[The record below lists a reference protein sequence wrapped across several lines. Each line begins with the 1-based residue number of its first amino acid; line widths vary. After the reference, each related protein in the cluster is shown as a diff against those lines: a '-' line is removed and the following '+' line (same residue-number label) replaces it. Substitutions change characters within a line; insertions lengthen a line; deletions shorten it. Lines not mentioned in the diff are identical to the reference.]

1 VYRALLRD
9 LRFRRAL
16 SLAIHRYEINQV
28 VYFRLVEESNN
39 TVLREGPLYRPEYQ
53 NDWIEFDLETANRLL
68 DELGLEQRDDRGVRL
83 MSDGRPLEIMIQT
96 AGESTEQTD
105 VLELIHDSWLR
116 AGIKL
121 YSVPSTR
128 EVFRNRI
135 FSGEALMSIWSGLA
149 NAIPTAES
157 SPKDLAPTSK
167 YQYQW
172 PRWGSYYESNGKS
185 GEAPDLPAARR
196 LVELNDKWARA
207 PGHEERVD
215 IWHEMLEINRE
226 QMFTIGIVNHVPHPV
241 AGYLLVRRGQALML
255 HYILRRILTM
265 IPTLLIISML
275 VFVIIQLPPG
285 DYLESHIAELQSQGE
300 SVDEQKIQFLREQY
314 GLDKPMVQQY
324 WYWLTGMLQADF
336 GYSFEYDLP
345 VTEVVGDRLFLTV
358 LISIATILF
367 TWAVAFPIGIYSAT
381 HQYSW
386 GDYGLSTLGFLGLAT
401 PNFLLALV
409 MLYLANVYFGT
420 SIGGLM
426 EPEYIDAPW
435 SLDKVLSILEHLWIP
450 VVVIG
455 TSGTAGMIR
464 RLRANL
470 LDELQK
476 QYVTTG
482 RAKGLPPG
490 KLLRKY
496 PLRIALNFFVAD
508 IGNLL
513 PTVISGAEIVAVVMS
528 LPTTGPILL
537 SALQS
542 QDMYLAG
549 SFLMFLALL
558 TVFGVL
564 VSDILLALLDPRI
577 RLGGSASK

>member
-1 VYRALLRD
+1 MLR
-9 LRFRRAL
+9 
-16 SLAIHRYEINQV
+16 YV
-28 VYFRLVEESNN
+28 V
-39 TVLREGPLYRPEYQ
+39 
-53 NDWIEFDLETANRLL
+53 
-68 DELGLEQRDDRGVRL
+68 
-83 MSDGRPLEIMIQT
+83 
-96 AGESTEQTD
+96 
-105 VLELIHDSWLR
+105 
-116 AGIKL
+116 
-121 YSVPSTR
+121 
-128 EVFRNRI
+128 
-135 FSGEALMSIWSGLA
+135 
-149 NAIPTAES
+149 
-157 SPKDLAPTSK
+157 
-167 YQYQW
+167 
-172 PRWGSYYESNGKS
+172 
-185 GEAPDLPAARR
+185 
-196 LVELNDKWARA
+196 
-207 PGHEERVD
+207 
-215 IWHEMLEINRE
+215 
-226 QMFTIGIVNHVPHPV
+226 
-241 AGYLLVRRGQALML
+241 
-255 HYILRRILTM
+255 RRILAM
-265 IPTLLIISML
+265 IPTLLVISLL

-285 DYLESHIAELQSQGE
+285 DYLESYIAELQSQGE

-314 GLDKPMVQQY
+314 GLDEPLMLQY
-324 WYWLTGMLQADF
+324 WYWLTGMLQGDF
-336 GYSFEYDLP
+336 GYSFEYSLP

-367 TWAVAFPIGIYSAT
+367 TWAIAFPIGIYSAT

-409 MLYLANVYFGT
+409 MLYFANVYFGT

-426 EPEYIDAPW
+426 DPEYIDAPW
-435 SLDKVLSILEHLWIP
+435 SWDKLLSVLEHLWIP

-455 TSGTAGMIR
+455 TAGTAGMIR

-496 PLRIALNFFVAD
+496 PLRVALNFFVAD

-513 PTVISGAEIVAVVMS
+513 PQVISGAEIVAVVMS

-549 SFLMFLALL
+549 SFLMFLAVL
-558 TVFGVL
+558 TVVGVL
-564 VSDILLALLDPRI
+564 ISDIALAMLDPRI
-577 RLGGSASK
+577 RLGGGVTR